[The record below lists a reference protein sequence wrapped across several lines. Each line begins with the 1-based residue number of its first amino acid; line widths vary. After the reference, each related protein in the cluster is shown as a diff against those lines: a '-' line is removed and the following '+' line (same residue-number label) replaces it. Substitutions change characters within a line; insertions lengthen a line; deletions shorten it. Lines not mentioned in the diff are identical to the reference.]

1 MRDSGRLRR
10 LAIEG
15 AGVGSLKGIERMSA
29 LDTLYLE
36 RLRSPEL
43 AKLAQLPA
51 LRTLVLDRVEGQV
64 DYAALGALTGLEYL
78 SLTLADVA
86 AGQEVAAVEL
96 SRLKGLRVLKL
107 MLPGERVLLRAPWLT
122 QLTQLEQLVLEGFVL
137 RDNDLALLIAGEPP
151 LQRVMFTPASATQR
165 ATVLNSPIG
174 PVSIDVADGGVAPL
188 DTIFEHEL
196 GDRTEYSLGLDLAE
210 SLQIETNVEAETR
223 LIELLHARAPELLDA
238 LRFDTESS
246 AVWLV
251 SERRDV
257 LEAARILAADVGR
270 AQ

>member
-1 MRDSGRLRR
+1 
-10 LAIEG
+10 
-15 AGVGSLKGIERMSA
+15 
-29 LDTLYLE
+29 
-36 RLRSPEL
+36 
-43 AKLAQLPA
+43 
-51 LRTLVLDRVEGQV
+51 
-64 DYAALGALTGLEYL
+64 
-78 SLTLADVA
+78 
-86 AGQEVAAVEL
+86 
-96 SRLKGLRVLKL
+96 
-107 MLPGERVLLRAPWLT
+107 
-122 QLTQLEQLVLEGFVL
+122 
-137 RDNDLALLIAGEPP
+137 
-151 LQRVMFTPASATQR
+151 
-165 ATVLNSPIG
+165 
-174 PVSIDVADGGVAPL
+174 VAPL

-223 LIELLHARAPELLDA
+223 LIELLHARAPEGLDA